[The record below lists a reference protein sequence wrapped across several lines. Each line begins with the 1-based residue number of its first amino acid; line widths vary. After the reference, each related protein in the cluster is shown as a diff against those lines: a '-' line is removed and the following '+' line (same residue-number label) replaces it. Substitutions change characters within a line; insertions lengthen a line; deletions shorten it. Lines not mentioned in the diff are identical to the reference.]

1 MNCREIPNPFAPALH
16 QVLLPEGWA
25 RPRGYSNGMRASG
38 TAIIVGGQI
47 GWNEK
52 GEFPAG
58 FIDQVAQT
66 LENVVAVLKAG
77 GAGPE
82 HLVRFTWYVTDMAEY
97 RASLTHLGPHYR
109 RIIGRHYPPMAV
121 VGVTELVEPEAHVE
135 IEALAIVPDH

>member
-1 MNCREIPNPFAPALH
+1 MSRREIPNPFAPALH

-25 RPRGYSNGMRASG
+25 RPRGYSNGMLASG
-38 TAIIVGGQI
+38 TLITVGGQI

-52 GEFPAG
+52 GEFSDG

-82 HLVRFTWYVTDMAEY
+82 HLVRLTWYVTDMPGY
-97 RASLTHLGPHYR
+97 RASLARLGPHYR
-109 RIIGRHYPPMAV
+109 RIIGHHYPPMAV
-121 VGVTELVEPEAHVE
+121 VGVTELVEPEAFVE
-135 IEALAIVPDH
+135 IEALAIVPAR